1 MLSFMLDVAQFTT
14 TDHILL
20 ILDTV
25 GIAVLLLIAL
35 IGYWP
40 RR

>member
-1 MLSFMLDVAQFTT
+1 MLSILLDAATFST

>member
-1 MLSFMLDVAQFTT
+1 MLSFVLDVAQFTT

-20 ILDTV
+20 ILDTI
-25 GIAVLLLIAL
+25 GIAVLILMAILS
-35 IGYWP
+35 YWP